1 MIIMERYIRQTIY
14 TGVGQEGQR
23 KLLAARVLLVGCG
36 ALGTTIANNLVRT
49 GIGHLTIVDRDFLE
63 LNNLQRQTLFDEND
77 LRQNL
82 PKAIAASQKLRQ
94 INSEVEIVAR
104 VEDLDYANVQA
115 LVRTA
120 DLVMDGSDNF
130 ETRYL
135 LNDTCV
141 KYNKPWI
148 YSGVIGAYG
157 VTSTIV
163 PGRTPCFR
171 CLFPDQSPPGST
183 PTCDTAGIL
192 NSIVGTIGSIAS
204 GEAVKL
210 LVGQGKLNAGLLS
223 IDLWQNN
230 FDRLAIETPLP
241 GCPTCDLHQ
250 YEFLDSEGDRA
261 SHAAVLCGRNAVQIS
276 LRNTSQISLE
286 DLATRLQQA
295 GAKDML
301 QNEYLLRFHLDSY
314 DFTVFP
320 DGRAIIKGTE
330 EADLAKSLY
339 ARYIGL

>member
-1 MIIMERYIRQTIY
+1 MERYIRQIIY
-14 TGVGQEGQR
+14 AGVGDAGQR

-36 ALGTTIANNLVRT
+36 ALGTTIANNLVRA

-82 PKAIAASQKLRQ
+82 PKAVAAAQKLCQ

-148 YSGVIGAYG
+148 YSGVIGVYG

-171 CLFPDQSPPGST
+171 CLFPDQPPPGST

-230 FDRLAIETPLP
+230 FDRLSIETPLP
-241 GCPTCDLHQ
+241 GCATCDLHQ

-261 SHAAVLCGRNAVQIS
+261 SHAAILCGRNAVQIS
-276 LRNTSQISLE
+276 LGTTFQISLE
-286 DLATRLQQA
+286 DLAARLQNA
-295 GAKDML
+295 GAKEIL
-301 QNEYLLRFHLDSY
+301 QNEYLLRFHVDSY

-320 DGRAIIKGTE
+320 DGRAIIKGME